1 MLQAGSE
8 AISTDFA
15 GRQNAD
21 VVNGSALAR
30 KVSYLNLFDKPSG
43 CYQWPSKLAWYR
55 SAGRSLLAPRL
66 AASIE
71 FIPST
76 AAGSSEH
83 GKLCLSTETSRQ
95 LHYRQPQVM
104 HR

>member
-95 LHYRQPQVM
+95 LCYR
-104 HR
+104 